1 MTRGGGGQQTFQEM
15 RIYGC
20 LSYVVRLKKA
30 GRTQTKAAVAAV
42 ERVASII
49 TWSYGVKSLS
59 VQGPSDCICVRI
71 GRHVEE
77 KTKDQSG
84 HF

>member
-1 MTRGGGGQQTFQEM
+1 M
-15 RIYGC
+15 
-20 LSYVVRLKKA
+20 
-30 GRTQTKAAVAAV
+30 AAVAAV